1 MKNKEIL
8 EAARLTPVEIVE
20 VNRFIED
27 GDESFEFIST
37 VVFEK
42 LFEYFTTDTFEM
54 PYGVAKARTGEPDAW
69 ILDRLSQ
76 NMQTL

>member
-8 EAARLTPVEIVE
+8 EAARLTPVEIAE
-20 VNRFIED
+20 VNGFIED
-27 GDESFEFIST
+27 GDESCEFIST

-42 LFEYFTTDTFEM
+42 LFEYFTADTMEM
-54 PYGVAKARTGEPDAW
+54 PYGIAKARTGEPDVW

-76 NMQTL
+76 DMQIY

>member
-1 MKNKEIL
+1 
-8 EAARLTPVEIVE
+8 
-20 VNRFIED
+20 
-27 GDESFEFIST
+27 
-37 VVFEK
+37 VFEK

-54 PYGVAKARTGEPDAW
+54 PYGVAKARTGEPDTW